1 MSDLIPPRHA
11 GELIPFRC
19 QVLLN
24 ARGRWVVQR
33 STLNCNRLTIW
44 KLLTEPPL
52 HKIHALKILES
63 INSKNATYYTWNA
76 ETNNWVERE
85 ASYFGFD

>member
-1 MSDLIPPRHA
+1 MDLPSKSS
-11 GELIPFRC
+11 ELKPFLH
-19 QVLLN
+19 QVLLLGR
-24 ARGRWVVQR
+24 RGWMVQR
-33 STLNCNRLTIW
+33 SVLNCNRIQCF

>member
-1 MSDLIPPRHA
+1 MDLPYNA
-11 GELIPFRC
+11 GSLKPFLMH
-19 QVLLN
+19 VMLN
-24 ARGRWVVQR
+24 ARGRWMVQR
-33 STLNCNRLTIW
+33 SVLNCNKVMAW

-76 ETNNWVERE
+76 EAGTWVERE
-85 ASYFGFD
+85 ASYFGFY